1 MTLFRHPL
9 TTRGVAGPAAAFALA
24 LLLVVVAPSSPARAV
39 LELDITRGEVEP
51 LPIAISPL
59 AGDTPEAREV
69 GGRIAEVVTAD
80 LERSGLFRAIDP
92 GAFIQSPEEMRALPR
107 FADWRQ
113 INAQAL
119 VTGQV
124 AAVGR
129 GGDLSV
135 DFRLWD
141 VFAGRQLEG
150 LRFQAEAASWRRI
163 AHQIAD
169 RIYERLTGEPGYF
182 DTRIVYVAET
192 GPPTRRVKRL
202 AVMDQDGA
210 NHAFLTD
217 GGELVLTPRFHP
229 SGESVAYMAYR
240 GVVPHVYLRDLAT
253 GRERLLGDFEG
264 MTFAPRFSPDGRT
277 AALTI
282 AQGGNSDIYLL
293 DLATGATRRLTDHPA
308 IDTSPSFSPDG
319 RLIVFNSDRAGTP
332 QLYVVDRDGSN
343 LRRISFGEGRYGSPA
358 WSPRGDAIAF
368 TSIKGGYFH
377 VGVMRPDGS
386 DERLITRSHLDE
398 SPTWAPNGRVILFSR
413 EDPAAGGGPQLF
425 SIDVTGYNERRV
437 PTPLG
442 ASDPDWSPL
451 IR

>member
-1 MTLFRHPL
+1 MSRFRRFRHPL
-9 TTRGVAGPAAAFALA
+9 TTRGAAGLTVALVLA
-24 LLLVVVAPSSPARAV
+24 LGSPPPAGAV

-51 LPIAISPL
+51 LPIAVSPF
-59 AGDTPEAREV
+59 AGDDPAARRV
-69 GGRIAEVVTAD
+69 GQQIAEVVVAD

-92 GAFIQSPEEMRALPR
+92 RAFIQSPEEMRALPR

-124 AAVGR
+124 ANAGQ
-129 GGDLSV
+129 GGLTA

-141 VFAGRQLEG
+141 VFAGRQLVG

-169 RIYERLTGEPGYF
+169 QIYERLTGEPGYF

-192 GPPTRRVKRL
+192 GPATRRVKRL
-202 AVMDQDGA
+202 AIMDQDGA
-210 NHAFLTD
+210 NHSFLTD

-240 GVVPHVYLRDLAT
+240 GIIPHVYLLDLAS
-253 GRERLLGDFEG
+253 GRERQLGDFQG

-293 DLATGATRRLTDHPA
+293 DLATGTPRRLTNHPG

-319 RLIVFNSDRAGTP
+319 RRIVFNSDRAGTP

-343 LRRISFGEGRYGSPA
+343 LQRISFGEGRYGSPA

-377 VGVMRPDGS
+377 VGVMRPDGR

-413 EDPAAGGGPQLF
+413 EDAGGGGPQLF

-437 PTPLG
+437 ATPLG

-451 IR
+451 IP